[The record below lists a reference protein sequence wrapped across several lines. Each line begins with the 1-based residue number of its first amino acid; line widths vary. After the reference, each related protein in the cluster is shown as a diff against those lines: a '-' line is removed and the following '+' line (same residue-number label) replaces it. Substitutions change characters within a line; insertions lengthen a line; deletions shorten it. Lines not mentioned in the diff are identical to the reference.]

1 MRVVIDTNVLVAATR
16 SRLGASYRLIALLPD
31 DRFQPAVSV
40 TLYLEYLDVLLRPKN
55 IVPGRTAQNAL
66 GFIRRFISFAHLQE
80 IHFTWRPTL
89 KDPAD
94 DFVLELAIASQSSH
108 IVTFNKKDFGNIELF
123 GIEAV
128 TPAEFLRTLEKI

>member
-16 SRLGASYRLIALLPD
+16 SQLGASHKLVRMLPD
-31 DRFQPAVSV
+31 RRFQPAVSV
-40 TLYLEYLDVLLRPKN
+40 TLYLEYLDVLLRPQN
-55 IVPGRTAQNAL
+55 ILPGKTAQNAL
-66 GFIRRFISFAHLQE
+66 SFIRRFLAFSHRQD

-89 KDPAD
+89 KDPND
-94 DFVLELAIASQSSH
+94 DFVLELAIASQSLY

-128 TPAEFLRTLEKI
+128 TPDEFLKLMESI